1 MKMKNYITNEAS
13 YIGNIG
19 FEELVK
25 FYKIANKSDIKK
37 MEEIIKNNEW
47 IAFKRLIRKVTRVN
61 LK

>member
-1 MKMKNYITNEAS
+1 MKMKNYITNEAA

-25 FYKIANKSDIKK
+25 FYKIADKSDIKK